1 MSKIVPPAPK
11 QSGVMSSWSN
21 VLAGLRAVESVKVSL
36 ANAKDED
43 EKKAWEIV
51 LQKRVADMKP
61 LLVTLNEQVIAL
73 LPSPPPPVEAPVV
86 EAPVVEATGP
96 TGPTGPTA

>member
-1 MSKIVPPAPK
+1 MSAKIVPPAPK

-21 VLAGLRAVESVKVSL
+21 VLAGLRAVESVKSSL

-73 LPSPPPPVEAPVV
+73 LPSPPPPVET
-86 EAPVVEATGP
+86 PVVEATGP